1 MPGSGGNRTI
11 YPRSDR
17 GPSWTQEPF
26 SYLKVCR
33 SLEISLLVLFA
44 VIAFAV
50 DLWSAATV
58 FPVIVGLAIAML
70 IVGLLLEKVI
80 WSILPDRIRHRIPY
94 DSSEAAREKGDIRSY
109 RDLPKLLTR

>member
-1 MPGSGGNRTI
+1 
-11 YPRSDR
+11 
-17 GPSWTQEPF
+17 
-26 SYLKVCR
+26 
-33 SLEISLLVLFA
+33 
-44 VIAFAV
+44 
-50 DLWSAATV
+50 
-58 FPVIVGLAIAML
+58 ML